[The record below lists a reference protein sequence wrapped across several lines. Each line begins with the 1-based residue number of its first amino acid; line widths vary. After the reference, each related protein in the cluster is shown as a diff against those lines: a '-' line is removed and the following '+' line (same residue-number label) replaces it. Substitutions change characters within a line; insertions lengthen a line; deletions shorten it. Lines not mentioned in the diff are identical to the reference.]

1 MRAETVEELCLK
13 QHNCV
18 IIIMNCP
25 RGLNLKEREIGN
37 TCSQPL
43 EIGIF
48 FMSLIKSHNN
58 WPYLYRNREENDYGT
73 SQKVRI
79 SR

>member
-1 MRAETVEELCLK
+1 
-13 QHNCV
+13 
-18 IIIMNCP
+18 MNCP
-25 RGLNLKEREIGN
+25 RGLHSKEREIGN

-48 FMSLIKSHNN
+48 FIMSLIKSHNN
-58 WPYLYRNREENDYGT
+58 WPYLYRNRKENDYGT

>member
-1 MRAETVEELCLK
+1 MNSVFPIWSTVRAETVEELCLK
-13 QHNCV
+13 QHNYV

-25 RGLNLKEREIGN
+25 RGLHSKEREIGN

-48 FMSLIKSHNN
+48 FIMSLIKSHNN
-58 WPYLYRNREENDYGT
+58 
-73 SQKVRI
+73 
-79 SR
+79 